1 MTGPDVAYLVFGA
14 ALVVALA
21 AIGAYTF
28 SRRRKQDVERAKY
41 RMMDD
46 DGD

>member
-1 MTGPDVAYLVFGA
+1 MSGPDVAYLVFGA

-21 AIGAYTF
+21 GIALYNY

-46 DGD
+46 DE